1 MPTLEKLGSWIAH
14 HPEMILLFA
23 ALLTI
28 ASVHYSQQ
36 IEMNVGTTAFVQE
49 SSKLY
54 QEYSHLY
61 VDRFGI
67 DSIAVVIEADD
78 VASPQMLRALHQVC
92 KHMSEV
98 NHVLG
103 VVCISEIVAEAE
115 EKTTGKSGIPDS
127 QEEIDAILASVDPS
141 ELQVIMPD
149 RKHTVLDVAVPL
161 HLPDSQIE
169 QIVTETE
176 ATVDNSIFPPDT
188 TISVTGNIPLNISIK
203 SEMSANMTELLVVA
217 IVLMAIALIIFFRQS
232 KYPIL
237 PLPVVL
243 LGIAW
248 TFGAMGYLKIP
259 LSFVSMAAFPILIG
273 LGIDYAIQ
281 FRTRIDEERSLGLAA
296 DEAAASMTSHTVP
309 AVFIALI
316 LTAAG
321 FVSLMTSTVPMV
333 RDFGK
338 LCTLGIFMCFLS
350 AALVG
355 TTILC
360 HIPMKIPIKNQ
371 MKRSGQESGSA
382 NSNSGLL
389 GNDNDAGKKA
399 DTADT
404 TGAVGHVL
412 ARTARESV
420 ARWKAVLAV
429 AMIVAIVGID
439 LDEGIPTITDYKKY
453 IPQDLP
459 ELVNYRHLTKFYGG
473 TDDMEVIIQGD
484 DLTNPEI
491 LKWMDGFA
499 SYEVS
504 ERNEV
509 QSATSIATYIKAANG
524 GQIPDDRTAIQSII
538 DQLPST
544 TTEQYLDG
552 HDTALIKLA
561 LGNAQDNIGEEGIMK
576 LKDEIDK
583 DIVWRELP
591 PGYSAAQTGKD
602 YLLSSVIVGLTTGR
616 VKMTMLGLVLIY
628 LLLLII
634 YRDPIKSVLPIVPM
648 VIVIGWMGLAMHY
661 LDISYTPMTATLGAL
676 VLGVGSEYA
685 VLIMERFYEELGK
698 GGEMMEVLKKTFYRI
713 GSAIASSGLTVVFG
727 FSALAF
733 SPFMITNNFGEVTV
747 LSMIVALL
755 MTFTVFPVLLIELE
769 GRRKRFVA
777 AAVDLKCRAR
787 AMVSW

>member
-1 MPTLEKLGSWIAH
+1 MQALEKLGSWIAH

-78 VASPQMLRALHQVC
+78 VASPQMLKAMHQVC

-115 EKTTGKSGIPDS
+115 EKTAGKSKIPDS

-141 ELQVIMPD
+141 VLQVIMPD

-281 FRTRIDEERSLGLAA
+281 FRTRIDEERSLGRAA

-355 TTILC
+355 TTVLC
-360 HIPMKIPIKNQ
+360 HIPMKGPGKE
-371 MKRSGQESGSA
+371 KESGNSKSA
-382 NSNSGLL
+382 QSG
-389 GNDNDAGKKA
+389 DEARKKA
-399 DTADT
+399 DTA
-404 TGAVGHVL
+404 GAVGPVL

-439 LDEGIPTITDYKKY
+439 LDEGIATITDYKKY

-484 DLTNPEI
+484 DLTNPDI
-491 LKWMDGFA
+491 LKWMDGFS

-509 QSATSIATYIKAANG
+509 ASATSIATYIKAANG

-552 HDTALIKLA
+552 HDTALIKLG

-583 DIVWRELP
+583 DIVWLDLP

-727 FSALAF
+727 FSALVF
-733 SPFMITNNFGEVTV
+733 SPFMITNNFGAVTV

-769 GRRKRFVA
+769 GRRKRFRA
-777 AAVDLKCRAR
+777 AAADLKCRAR

>member
-1 MPTLEKLGSWIAH
+1 MQALEKLGSWIAH

-78 VASPQMLRALHQVC
+78 VASPQMLKAMHQVC

-115 EKTTGKSGIPDS
+115 EKTTGKSRVPDS

-141 ELQVIMPD
+141 VLQVIMPD

-281 FRTRIDEERSLGLAA
+281 FRTRIDEERSLGRAA

-355 TTILC
+355 TTVLC
-360 HIPMKIPIKNQ
+360 HIPMKGPGKE
-371 MKRSGQESGSA
+371 KESGNSKSA
-382 NSNSGLL
+382 QSG
-389 GNDNDAGKKA
+389 DEARKKA
-399 DTADT
+399 DTA
-404 TGAVGHVL
+404 GAVGPVL

-484 DLTNPEI
+484 DLTNPDI

-509 QSATSIATYIKAANG
+509 VSATSIATYIKAANG

-552 HDTALIKLA
+552 HDTALIKLG

-583 DIVWRELP
+583 DIVWLDLP

-616 VKMTMLGLVLIY
+616 VKMTMLGLLLIY

-698 GGEMMEVLKKTFYRI
+698 GGEIMEVLKKTFYRI

-727 FSALAF
+727 FSALVF
-733 SPFMITNNFGEVTV
+733 SPFMITNNFGAVTV

-769 GRRKRFVA
+769 GRRKRFRA
-777 AAVDLKCRAR
+777 AAADLRCRAR
-787 AMVSW
+787 ALVS

>member
-1 MPTLEKLGSWIAH
+1 MQALEKLGSWIAH

-78 VASPQMLRALHQVC
+78 VASPQMLKAMHQVC

-103 VVCISEIVAEAE
+103 LVSISEIVAEAE
-115 EKTTGKSGIPDS
+115 EKTTGKSKIPDS
-127 QEEIDAILASVDPS
+127 QEEIDAILASVDPN

-169 QIVTETE
+169 EIVTETE
-176 ATVDNSIFPPDT
+176 ATVENSIFPPDT

-203 SEMSANMTELLVVA
+203 SEMSANMTELLIVA

-281 FRTRIDEERSLGLAA
+281 FRTRIDEERSLGRAA
-296 DEAAASMTSHTVP
+296 DEAAASMTAHTVP

-355 TTILC
+355 TTVLC
-360 HIPMKIPIKNQ
+360 HIPMKGP
-371 MKRSGQESGSA
+371 GQEKGSG
-382 NSNSGLL
+382 NSKSVQSG
-389 GNDNDAGKKA
+389 DEARKKT
-399 DTADT
+399 DTA
-404 TGAVGHVL
+404 GAVGPVL

-429 AMIVAIVGID
+429 TVIVAIIGIE
-439 LDEGIPTITDYKKY
+439 LDESIPTITDYKKY

-491 LKWMDGFA
+491 LKWMDGFS

-509 QSATSIATYIKAANG
+509 LSSTSIATYIKAANG
-524 GQIPDDRTAIQSII
+524 GQMPDDRTAIQSII

-552 HDTALIKLA
+552 HDTALIKLK

-583 DIVWRELP
+583 DIVWLELP

-616 VKMTMLGLVLIY
+616 VKMTMLGLFLIY

-727 FSALAF
+727 FSALVF
-733 SPFMITNNFGEVTV
+733 SPFMITNNFGAVTV

-769 GRRKRFVA
+769 GRRKRFKA
-777 AAVDLKCRAR
+777 AAVDLRCRAR
-787 AMVSW
+787 ALVSW